1 MIRFLG
7 AAVFVV
13 AVLILSIPALLILWL
28 FGLIAPHARDLA
40 ARQIVRF
47 FFWGV
52 IKISGI
58 DITYIGLE
66 RIPRDRGVVYISNHR
81 SVFDIITAYN
91 KFPGITGYLAKIEL
105 SRIPLFGLWMKF
117 VHCIFVDRGNH
128 TRAAESLKLG
138 AEELNHGISCYV
150 FPEGTRNKGDETSL
164 LPFKGGAFKIAE
176 HARCPIVPIA
186 ITGSREVFETQFP
199 RIKPRTVTVEFCE
212 PIDTT
217 DVPEGQF
224 RTVSAQCESVILE
237 AIKRNGGHRSA

>member
-1 MIRFLG
+1 MIRFIL
-7 AAVFVV
+7 AAAFVIIT
-13 AVLILSIPALLILWL
+13 LIVSIPILLILWL

-40 ARQIVRF
+40 ARQVVHF

-58 DITYIGLE
+58 DITYIGLD
-66 RIPRDRGVVYISNHR
+66 RIPKDRGVVFISNHR
-81 SVFDIITAYN
+81 GVFDIVTTYN

-117 VHCIFVDRGNH
+117 VHCIFVDRSNH
-128 TRAAESLKLG
+128 EKATESLRLG
-138 AEELNHGISCYV
+138 AEELKQGISCYV
-150 FPEGTRNKGDETSL
+150 FPEGTRNKGEATQL

-186 ITGSREVFETQFP
+186 ITGTREIFETQFP
-199 RIKPRTVTVEFCE
+199 RVIPRHVTIEFCD

-217 DVPEGQF
+217 NVPSGAFRDV
-224 RTVSAQCESVILE
+224 SDQCEKIIVE
-237 AIKRNGGHRSA
+237 AVKRNS